1 MAMICN
7 MACSCGQNIEFSAED
22 AGRTIRCPT
31 CQSDILLQMDYEAEA
46 AEPQV
51 PPKRYRLNFRR
62 LLTSKW
68 TWVVVGLLAFIIL
81 IILAPQLI
89 MIVILP
95 AIWLFPVAVYF
106 LPCFV
111 GRHKRNVQ
119 AIAVLNLLLGWTIIG
134 WIIALV
140 WACTLDPEEPK

>member
-7 MACSCGQNIEFSAED
+7 MTCSCGQNIEFSAED
-22 AGRTIRCPT
+22 AGRAARCPT
-31 CQSDILLQMDYEAEA
+31 CQSDILLQ
-46 AEPQV
+46 AEPEV

-62 LLTSKW
+62 LLTLLIW
-68 TWVVVGLLAFIIL
+68 TVGLFAAGTIL
-81 IILAPQLI
+81 IVAPQ
-89 MIVILP
+89 VIIAP
-95 AIWLFPVAVYF
+95 AMLLFAAAVYF
-106 LPCFV
+106 LPSFV
-111 GRHKRNVQ
+111 GRHKRNAQ